1 MSTFR
6 IALLALWLSFTL
18 IALATSSV
26 LAQPLPYGFTQAAG
40 AAPAPALQE
49 PGQIGRAHV

>member
-40 AAPAPALQE
+40 AAQAPALQE
-49 PGQIGRAHV
+49 PGIPLR